1 MGLHWAEKKY
11 FVKVLS
17 HSSLGKI
24 QVIDCGCSVQR
35 PQRSYQLEIVHKKT
49 NCFCFFVLSLSFQC
63 TVVHL
68 SVKEE
73 VLGKITPISGAPMIC
88 SRFFGACLSLISLS
102 RPFLLPSDQKAKSS
116 GLPTV
121 FQCHRTC
128 FQSLERW
135 INPLPLRLIKLKR
148 STSQEASATISFKL
162 KANS

>member
-1 MGLHWAEKKY
+1 MAVQFRDPKDRINCK
-11 FVKVLS
+11 LS
-17 HSSLGKI
+17 T
-24 QVIDCGCSVQR
+24 Q
-35 PQRSYQLEIVHKKT
+35 KT

-73 VLGKITPISGAPMIC
+73 VLGEITPISGARMIC
-88 SRFFGACLSLISLS
+88 GRFFGACLSLISLS

-135 INPLPLRLIKLKR
+135 WIYPLPLCLVKIIR

-162 KANS
+162 KANP